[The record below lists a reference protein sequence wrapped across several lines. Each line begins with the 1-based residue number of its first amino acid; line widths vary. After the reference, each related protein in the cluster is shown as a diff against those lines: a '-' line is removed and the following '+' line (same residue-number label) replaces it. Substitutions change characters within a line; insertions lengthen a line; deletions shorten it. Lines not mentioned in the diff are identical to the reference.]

1 MKPEEEKNTANPFLA
16 LSVILTGFESVEL
29 LGTGLV
35 ETYANVII
43 STVGQTISDQLW
55 ATTTQIIARYGDR
68 EAQLET
74 AIRHEILASSML
86 GPIAR
91 NIIQLWYVGTWNEL
105 PQSWRNLYGN
115 NPNDTTRIISS
126 EAYAQGL
133 VWDVIGAHPPAAKQ
147 PGFDSWSQLPTSDKH

>member
-1 MKPEEEKNTANPFLA
+1 MKPEKEKNPAEPFLA
-16 LSVILTGFESVEL
+16 LSAILTGFDRVEL

-35 ETYANVII
+35 ETYANVVTT
-43 STVGQTISDQLW
+43 TVGQTISDQLW
-55 ATTTQIIARYGDR
+55 ATTTQIIARYGDD
-68 EAQLET
+68 ESQLET
-74 AIRHEILASSML
+74 AIRHEILASPMF

-147 PGFDSWSQLPTSDKH
+147 PGFDSWSQPPTSNKH